1 MRGSLLG
8 VVTVRST
15 ACAFNAPTTPTASTS
30 TTTTTVSAAP
40 ASIRLAASSR
50 TDYQTSV
57 VATVLTA
64 DGHFVAG
71 IPIGFSTAAGTLAPS
86 LATTDAKGSATTIV
100 STPSNTMVTVTI
112 GAITNSIQVSGASEP
127 NTGTTVPPTTPP
139 APPSVR
145 PTATINVASTSTTGT
160 VVTFGVSAPALGQTW
175 TWSFGDGTTEQT
187 TAFTISHTYA
197 TAGTFTATVSAPG
210 VNSGSAV
217 IAVTNPAGTI
227 ASTLVAS
234 LTCTAGTHL
243 GAGTPTST
251 VCNVS
256 ATYGGAVV
264 PSASITSVSWDWG
277 DGNTTGT
284 GVSSSRLYNQA
295 GTYTVF
301 VTVTATTTDGSKQTT
316 TSKSVSPL

>member
-8 VVTVRST
+8 VVTVLSA

-100 STPSNTMVTVTI
+100 STPSITMVTVTI
-112 GAITNSIQVSGASEP
+112 GAITNSISVSGASEP
-127 NTGTTVPPTTPP
+127 NTGTPVPPTTPP

-160 VVTFGVSAPALGQTW
+160 VVTLGVSAPALGQTW
-175 TWSFGDGTTEQT
+175 TWSFGDGTTAQT

-217 IAVTNPAGTI
+217 IAVTNPVGSVAP
-227 ASTLVAS
+227 TLVAS
-234 LTCTAGTHL
+234 LTCTAGTH
-243 GAGTPTST
+243 GVTTGNAT

-277 DGNTTGT
+277 DGTAIGT
-284 GVSSSRLYNQA
+284 GVSSSRLYTQA
-295 GTYTVF
+295 GTYTIF

-316 TSKSVSPL
+316 TSKSVSPT